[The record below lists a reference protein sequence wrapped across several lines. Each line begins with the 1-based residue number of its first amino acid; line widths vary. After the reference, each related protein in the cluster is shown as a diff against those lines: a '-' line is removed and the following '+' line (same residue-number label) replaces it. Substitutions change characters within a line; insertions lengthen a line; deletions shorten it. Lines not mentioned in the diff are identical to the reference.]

1 MYQFPM
7 GKVKFQKK
15 REDPQEEKVYQF
27 PMGKVKNNILCC
39 SFSIHHKYSF
49 VNCFYAFQLFHH

>member
-27 PMGKVKNNILCC
+27 PMGKVKPKWLNIVYWTVRINSLWER
-39 SFSIHHKYSF
+39 
-49 VNCFYAFQLFHH
+49 